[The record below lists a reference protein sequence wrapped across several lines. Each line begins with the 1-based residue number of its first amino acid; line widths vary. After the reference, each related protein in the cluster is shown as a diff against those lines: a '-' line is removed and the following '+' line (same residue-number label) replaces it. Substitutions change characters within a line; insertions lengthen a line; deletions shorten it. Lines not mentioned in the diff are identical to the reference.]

1 MPDLILLNGPGTAVI
16 VVFASLVLRFF
27 GLGSRGGGGRLE
39 GRGFAD
45 RDQPRKRTRTIYIES
60 WARVQKLSLS
70 GRILAACGA
79 VDRLL
84 VQWEPLNGEGGAEW
98 MGWMVR

>member
-1 MPDLILLNGPGTAVI
+1 MLNGPGTAVI
-16 VVFASLVLRFF
+16 VVFAALLLRFF
-27 GLGSRGGGGRLE
+27 GLDKSKELAGRE
-39 GRGFAD
+39 GKAPQP
-45 RDQPRKRTRTIYIES
+45 QPRRRTRTIYIES

-70 GRILAACGA
+70 GLILARSGA

-84 VQWEPLNGEGGAEW
+84 VQWEPLKGKGGAEW